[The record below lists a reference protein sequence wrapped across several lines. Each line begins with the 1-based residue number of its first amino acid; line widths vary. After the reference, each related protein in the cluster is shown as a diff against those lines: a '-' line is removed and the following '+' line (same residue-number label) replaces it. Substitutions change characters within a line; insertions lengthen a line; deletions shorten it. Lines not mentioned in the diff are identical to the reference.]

1 MRTFTIFIAWI
12 IGLAFVGNA
21 LKGVS
26 APWSG
31 PFLFASFGSLL
42 LVLNRFGKAKP

>member
-1 MRTFTIFIAWI
+1 MRTLTIFIAWI

-26 APWSG
+26 APWTG
-31 PFLFASFGSLL
+31 PVLFGFLGALL
-42 LVLNRFGKAKP
+42 LVLNRFWKAKP